1 MANDY
6 CIIIDYGLTE
16 RCIEAG
22 SDETR
27 AMTAWQGFVDRGLCF
42 RVTLVEL
49 DATDGTRLD
58 TIADWEIGV

>member
-6 CIIIDYGLTE
+6 CIIIDNGETE

-22 SDETR
+22 ADETR
-27 AMTAWQGFVDRGLCF
+27 AMTAWQGFVDRGLYF

-49 DATDGTRLD
+49 DVIDGTRLD
-58 TIADWEIGV
+58 TIADWEHV